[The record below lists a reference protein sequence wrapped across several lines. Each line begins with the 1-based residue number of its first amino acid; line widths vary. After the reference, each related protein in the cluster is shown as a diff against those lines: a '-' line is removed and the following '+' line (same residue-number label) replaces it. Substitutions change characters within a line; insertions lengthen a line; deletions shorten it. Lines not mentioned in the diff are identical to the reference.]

1 MKDIR
6 VKFGTGKSTTYTIK
20 NSGTLQD
27 LMDKTGINP
36 VGYNVKA
43 NGKSVEM
50 TDELVENTLCTFA
63 EKIKG
68 GAMRRTSI
76 LKTITL
82 TI

>member
-20 NSGTLQD
+20 NNGTLKD

-50 TDELVENTLCTFA
+50 STELADNTLCTFA

-68 GAMRRTSI
+68 GCI
-76 LKTITL
+76 IKTITL
-82 TI
+82 SI